1 MVRVYIIAEVRCYR
15 DALAT
20 ALAEARVDVV
30 GVAEHPL
37 QAVSEIRALA
47 ADVALLDLPAPE
59 GPLWVRELG
68 EVTPSTRVLAL
79 SMGEAEHEV
88 VTWAEAG
95 VSGYLG
101 RDASVQELVAAIEGS
116 VRGEAPCHPR
126 TAAILL
132 RHVATGPMGERTAW
146 QCDRHLTP
154 REQELVHLLGE
165 GLSNQQ
171 IARSLCIALPTVKNH
186 VHNILEKL
194 GVTGRA
200 DAVRAVR
207 RAGFVVQERV
217 APEYPELPHRTEAV
231 LHLVRGAA
239 NQAARA
245 GHHDPAREL
254 HMSMDGRQE

>member
-1 MVRVYIIAEVRCYR
+1 MVRVYIITEVRCYR
-15 DALAT
+15 DALA
-20 ALAEARVDVV
+20 ASLAEAGMDVV

-37 QAVSEIRALA
+37 QAVSEIRDLA
-47 ADVALLDLPAPE
+47 ADVVLLDLAAPE
-59 GPLWVRELG
+59 GPLWVRELA
-68 EVTPSTRVLAL
+68 EVTPSTRVLVL

-101 RDASVQELVAAIEGS
+101 RDASVQELVVAIEGS

-132 RHVATGPMGERTAW
+132 RRVATGPMDERSMW

-154 REQELVHLLGE
+154 REQEMVHLLGK
-165 GLSNQQ
+165 GMSNQQ
-171 IARSLCIALPTVKNH
+171 IARSLFIALPTVKNH

-207 RAGFVVQERV
+207 RAGFVVREGL
-217 APEYPELPHRTEAV
+217 AAGPPELPHRTEAV
-231 LHLVRGAA
+231 LRLVRGAVI
-239 NQAARA
+239 QGVGA
-245 GHHDPAREL
+245 GHHAPAIPTLIE
-254 HMSMDGRQE
+254 GRQE

>member
-15 DALAT
+15 DALA
-20 ALAEARVDVV
+20 ASLAEARVDVV

-37 QAVSEIRALA
+37 QAVSEIRALS
-47 ADVALLDLPAPE
+47 ADVVLLDLAAPE

-68 EVTPSTRVLAL
+68 EVTPSTRVLVL
-79 SMGEAEHEV
+79 GMGEAEHEV

-101 RDASVQELVAAIEGS
+101 RDASVQELVTAIEGS

-132 RHVATGPMGERTAW
+132 RRVAAGPMEKRTAW

-154 REQELVHLLGE
+154 REQEMVHLLGK

-194 GVTGRA
+194 GVAGRA

-207 RAGFVVQERV
+207 RAGFVVRERA
-217 APEYPELPHRTEAV
+217 APEHPDLPHRTEAV
-231 LHLVRGAA
+231 LRLGRSAVVQGVG
-239 NQAARA
+239 A
-245 GHHDPAREL
+245 GHQHPAREL
-254 HMSMDGRQE
+254 TMSIEGRQE